1 MTTEKNEELTG
12 IKFIDNIFFDPNI
25 NRYGIISML
34 LLVVGILAGIAVGS
48 GAMHSTLELIF
59 ISITTMAALSMIL
72 AVAPMKYIVYS
83 SMAAVA
89 VDIIILGIN
98 FFM

>member
-1 MTTEKNEELTG
+1 MSTERNEELKG

-34 LLVVGILAGIAVGS
+34 LLVVGTLAGIAVDS
-48 GAMHSTLELIF
+48 GAMHSTIELILLA
-59 ISITTMAALSMIL
+59 ITTMAALSMIL

-83 SMAAVA
+83 SIIAII
-89 VDIIILGIN
+89 VDIIV
-98 FFM
+98 

>member
-1 MTTEKNEELTG
+1 MSTERNEELKG

-34 LLVVGILAGIAVGS
+34 LLVVGILAGIAVDS
-48 GAMHSTLELIF
+48 GAMHSTIELILLA
-59 ISITTMAALSMIL
+59 ITTMAALSMIL

-83 SMAAVA
+83 SIIAII
-89 VDIIILGIN
+89 VDIIV
-98 FFM
+98 